1 MAAPICT
8 RGWLTMGAPQPGPHG
23 EVERDSV
30 DSYEG
35 LTCSGLEEI
44 KWHRNSRYRDDVPLG
59 TLSKHGQGGVFW
71 VR

>member
-23 EVERDSV
+23 EVERDPV

-35 LTCSGLEEI
+35 LTFSGLEEI